1 MAKPKSFAYFC
12 ALVSLFCCFLCLYLS
27 LALSLCVSACFFL
40 CSVLYV
46 LSNVFNFCPQVPF
59 LCIFICLYISWF
71 PCFPSPTSASPSVL
85 AVAPSTVV
93 AADYRPHMC
102 TYLSKLALS
111 NSLIKQL
118 VNIETTR
125 KTTTNYTHTHIQRQ
139 TCMCMFICILYPALN
154 CADKILVNCVNDAR

>member
-1 MAKPKSFAYFC
+1 MC
-12 ALVSLFCCFLCLYLS
+12 ARLIVLLLSVFVSLSPC
-27 LALSLCVSACFFL
+27 LSLCVSACFFL

-46 LSNVFNFCPQVPF
+46 LSNVFNFCPKVSF

-71 PCFPSPTSASPSVL
+71 PCLSLFPLPPLCQSVL
-85 AVAPSTVV
+85 AVSPSTVV

-125 KTTTNYTHTHIQRQ
+125 KTTTNYTHTHTYRDKHV
-139 TCMCMFICILYPALN
+139 
-154 CADKILVNCVNDAR
+154 CACSYVSYIRL

>member
-27 LALSLCVSACFFL
+27 LFLSV
-40 CSVLYV
+40 CSVCSVKCFQLLPSGSVSVYLYLPVYLLV
-46 LSNVFNFCPQVPF
+46 LPV
-59 LCIFICLYISWF
+59 
-71 PCFPSPTSASPSVL
+71 FPSSPPLLSVF
-85 AVAPSTVV
+85 AVSPSTVV

-125 KTTTNYTHTHIQRQ
+125 KTTTNYTHTHIHVHTYICQRE
-139 TCMCMFICILYPALN
+139 TCMYMFICFLYPALN